1 MHPLIKEISPGGASI
16 FPTTWDRLPKK
27 EERHGRLRIQYNLEL
42 ELHNVVIAFGYSKDI
57 GLVARAGVGV
67 LDVPRLARDT
77 QKSYFLAE

>member
-57 GLVARAGVGV
+57 GLVARAGIVFKMS
-67 LDVPRLARDT
+67 LDLPAIHKNRI
-77 QKSYFLAE
+77 S